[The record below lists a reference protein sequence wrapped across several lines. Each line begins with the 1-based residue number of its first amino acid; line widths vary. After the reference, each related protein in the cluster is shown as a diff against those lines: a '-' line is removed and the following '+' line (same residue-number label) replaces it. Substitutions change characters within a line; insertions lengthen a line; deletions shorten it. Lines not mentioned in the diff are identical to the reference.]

1 VRGDDD
7 KRLGVWES
15 LEKNTDKSGIR
26 RRRSEMHQTSEPWR
40 VTIPLASPLSLKSS
54 LRSPLLSRCTPLS
67 CSTWSSEQC
76 QALRRLLEIGG
87 IAKGGL
93 STPSRVEY

>member
-1 VRGDDD
+1 MRGDDD

-54 LRSPLLSRCTPLS
+54 LRSPLLSSPLLVHAS
-67 CSTWSSEQC
+67 LLQHLEQ
-76 QALRRLLEIGG
+76 
-87 IAKGGL
+87 
-93 STPSRVEY
+93 